1 MRELRFRK
9 LADKAYQAEIILSL
23 ICEKTAVRMENS
35 EIDVLLVLVKKLIGD
50 VGGFLGEEASCE
62 EEENV

>member
-9 LADKAYQAEIILSL
+9 LADKAYQAEIILAL